1 MKLSKLVLP
10 LLPVFMTGCAVLG
23 GALPADPFP
32 APPGIEFP
40 APAVMPDN
48 AARLVLPASGG
59 SPVLGLSLGGA
70 LYLPATGGP
79 PVVGIPL
86 TP

>member
-1 MKLSKLVLP
+1 MKLSRLVLP
-10 LLPVFMTGCAVLG
+10 LLPVCMTGCAVMG

-40 APAVMPDN
+40 APAAMPDN
-48 AARLVLPASGG
+48 AARLVLPAGG
-59 SPVLGLSLGGA
+59 GLPVVGLPLGGA
-70 LYLPATGGP
+70 LYLPATGGL
-79 PVVGIPL
+79 PVMGIPL